1 MEAILI
7 AYAQDLSYIF
17 CSIAKIIFYC
27 HTVNEEEFG
36 FNRDEHHYIHRK
48 LNKNGD
54 YKMQNLKKSIKVT
67 VVTLALSFTTIY
79 AQGTQDHSP
88 EEHSSHKGHAGS
100 QKEENHESH
109 GHSHRYDDLK
119 NEVSREAI
127 EKAAMQKVQSL
138 VAEKKIPKSWKSV
151 PISKIGKTHYGDT
164 DDWVVG
170 FDNIKIKNKK
180 RGTLYIF
187 VSVRGEIR
195 GANYTGN

>member
-1 MEAILI
+1 
-7 AYAQDLSYIF
+7 
-17 CSIAKIIFYC
+17 
-27 HTVNEEEFG
+27 
-36 FNRDEHHYIHRK
+36 
-48 LNKNGD
+48 
-54 YKMQNLKKSIKVT
+54 MQNRKKLIKATIVAI
-67 VVTLALSFTTIY
+67 ALSSISIY
-79 AQGTQDHSP
+79 ASSSHSS
-88 EEHSSHKGHAGS
+88 EEHSSHKGHDNS
-100 QKEENHESH
+100 QKEDNHESH

-127 EKAAMQKVQSL
+127 EKAAMQKVKSL

-170 FDNIKIKNKK
+170 FDNMKIKNKK
-180 RGTLYIF
+180 RRTLYIF